1 MPILYICESYKRL
14 FEGYINLKLQKMKK
28 ISLIFL
34 ILIISSCS
42 SSNTI
47 DIKSPCVSSKRGPC
61 GPKIPVNDW
70 WLNGHKNDKIVS

>member
-1 MPILYICESYKRL
+1 MIAPLNSSVL
-14 FEGYINLKLQKMKK
+14 NSSVLNSKLQKMKK

-42 SSNTI
+42 TSNMI
-47 DIKSPCVSSKRGPC
+47 DVKSPCVSGKKGPC

-70 WLNGHKNDKIVS
+70 WINNGQIGSDVS